1 MGCGMAML
9 MVASYNSAQIFLD
22 LKSAGAIIA
31 ESAPLLFPMK
41 ATRPHVSLV
50 TFKQGSYVCPI
61 YLAWFWV

>member
-1 MGCGMAML
+1 MAML

-61 YLAWFWV
+61 